1 MDYYEVL
8 ANKATPVESQPGETS
23 YFSEPAAGLDPRLF
37 RSERLIPGI
46 RSAILS
52 TLFTYLSRDFQDPES
67 WSNVWLAGSGVS
79 RQWAAHRA
87 PADLDCLIGVDYV
100 AFRQAN
106 PRYVGF
112 SDQEIASTLNEGFST
127 ELNKDTSNFMDT
139 YELTFYVNVRS
150 NIVDIKPYAAYSLT
164 ADDWTVTPVTQL
176 PTRKKDWDQRV
187 SGDTT
192 LAVAIIGRYQA
203 ALNTITAAQNDSA
216 RRNAEV
222 ALKLA
227 ISQGAALFD
236 EIHQGRKTAFSPTGE
251 GYLDYANYRW
261 QAGKESGSV
270 PALKKLKE
278 ISKETQKEFDV
289 MTYGMEL
296 PDANVL
302 IRRAITGR

>member
-1 MDYYEVL
+1 VDYYEVL

-37 RSERLIPGI
+37 RNERLIPGI

-52 TLFTYLSRDFQDPES
+52 TAFTYLSRDFQDPES

-100 AFRQAN
+100 AFRQSN
-106 PRYVGF
+106 LKYVGF

-176 PTRKKDWDQRV
+176 PARKKDWDQRV
-187 SGDTT
+187 SGDTN
-192 LAVAIIGRYQA
+192 LALAIIGRYQS

-222 ALKLA
+222 ALKLS

-236 EIHQGRKTAFSPTGE
+236 EIHQGRKTAFSPSGE

-270 PALKKLKE
+270 PALKQLKE

-289 MTYGMEL
+289 MTYGIEL
-296 PDANVL
+296 PDASVL